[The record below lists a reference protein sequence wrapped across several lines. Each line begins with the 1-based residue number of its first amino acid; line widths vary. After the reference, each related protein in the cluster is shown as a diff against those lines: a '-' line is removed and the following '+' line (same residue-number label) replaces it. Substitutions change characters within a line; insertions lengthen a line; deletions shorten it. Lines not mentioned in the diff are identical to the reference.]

1 MKEKVSDA
9 LWPFHPDNQPEGIV
23 DDYLALCKK
32 VGVKKQY
39 EPVKSEL
46 TDLEGNR
53 VQNPFNKPDNDEL
66 TFLGRNL
73 YNPQAVKYRPENFE
87 LYGPLWI
94 FVTLIVEFVIL
105 GHLTN

>member
-1 MKEKVSDA
+1 MKEKISDA
-9 LWPFHPDNQPEGIV
+9 MWPFHPENQPEGLVI
-23 DDYLALCKK
+23 DYLDFCKK
-32 VGVKKQY
+32 LGFKKP
-39 EPVKSEL
+39 EVKSNASEL
-46 TDLEGNR
+46 NDLEGR

-73 YNPQAVKYRPENFE
+73 DNPQSVKYRPDNFE
-87 LYGPLWI
+87 LYGPMWI